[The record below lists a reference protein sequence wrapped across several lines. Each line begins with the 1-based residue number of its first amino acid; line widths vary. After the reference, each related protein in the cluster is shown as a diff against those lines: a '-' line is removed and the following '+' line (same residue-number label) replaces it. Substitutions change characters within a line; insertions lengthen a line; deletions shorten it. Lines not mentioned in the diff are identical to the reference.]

1 MVSYSHFGI
10 EGSNGQSRREGR
22 RAWRLG
28 AGVVCGLALG
38 LLAASW
44 VEARPGLVV
53 QPTRVDVDEADAE
66 GSTYT
71 VALREQPSEDVT
83 VVGAE
88 GRQLTVAP
96 SQLTFT
102 AEDWAAARTV
112 RVTAGTDPDARSDQV
127 QLRHTGSGAGYV
139 NLVLPSV
146 FVLVKDDD
154 RNG

>member
-28 AGVVCGLALG
+28 AGLVCGLALG

-53 QPTRVDVDEADAE
+53 QPTRVDVDEEDAE

-83 VVGAE
+83 VTVVGAE
-88 GRQLTVAP
+88 GTATHGGAVA
-96 SQLTFT
+96 
-102 AEDWAAARTV
+102 
-112 RVTAGTDPDARSDQV
+112 TDVHGGRLGRRPGQ
-127 QLRHTGSGAGYV
+127 
-139 NLVLPSV
+139 
-146 FVLVKDDD
+146 
-154 RNG
+154 